1 MIVELLKKMGYMPEK
16 SGSDYL
22 RMKAIYRN
30 SASSSLSVNTKSGW
44 FTDFVTGQSGP
55 LVKLAMITLNINEK
69 DAKNFLRDEYFDG
82 SANKTSQVYKTE
94 KNRDRYMVLF
104 YRAEDDFNEAKFFDD
119 IEDAQDSAEDWVQG

>member
-1 MIVELLKKMGYMPEK
+1 MSEFIKLSE
-16 SGSDYL
+16 YL
-22 RMKAIYRN
+22 
-30 SASSSLSVNTKSGW
+30 
-44 FTDFVTGQSGP
+44 D
-55 LVKLAMITLNINEK
+55 
-69 DAKNFLRDEYFDG
+69 D

>member
-1 MIVELLKKMGYMPEK
+1 MSEFIK
-16 SGSDYL
+16 
-22 RMKAIYRN
+22 
-30 SASSSLSVNTKSGW
+30 LS
-44 FTDFVTGQSGP
+44 
-55 LVKLAMITLNINEK
+55 
-69 DAKNFLRDEYFDG
+69 EYFDD

>member
-1 MIVELLKKMGYMPEK
+1 MSEFIK
-16 SGSDYL
+16 
-22 RMKAIYRN
+22 
-30 SASSSLSVNTKSGW
+30 LS
-44 FTDFVTGQSGP
+44 
-55 LVKLAMITLNINEK
+55 
-69 DAKNFLRDEYFDG
+69 EYFDG